1 MKQIFHFYFLFGV
14 ELPVHLEVIVIY
26 IFQFYFLLGVELPVC
41 LEVTVIYNYIWY
53 VMSSSVLFMPSIPVC
68 SILYQTKMTEWYYI
82 PCNDPTTLDIWPCSF
97 FYLHFELSIPA
108 LSKTAASILECVL
121 RRDPHEAEYIQ
132 SIQEVVHSLEPVL
145 VKNIVY
151 SSNLVP
157 SVP

>member
-1 MKQIFHFYFLFGV
+1 MNIAWSRYSSFIFFLEWNYRFTLKLLLFIYSVLEPNYQFALKLLLFITIYDMWCYHLCFHFLYALY
-14 ELPVHLEVIVIY
+14 P
-26 IFQFYFLLGVELPVC
+26 
-41 LEVTVIYNYIWY
+41 
-53 VMSSSVLFMPSIPVC
+53 SVLHFLSK
-68 SILYQTKMTEWYYI
+68 YQTKTTVWYYI

-145 VKNIVY
+145 VKNTQ
-151 SSNLVP
+151 
-157 SVP
+157 